1 MGDHDVSH
9 LTDEELVLH
18 HFGETENAAVRAHLA
33 QCDACRAAL
42 EALRRDL
49 AVVPVPDVP
58 ERGEDYGAQVWARL
72 QPQLTEI
79 APAAPARV
87 RRRVW
92 APLGLAA
99 SLVLAFLLGRHWP
112 HQPPAPAPV
121 SAAARE
127 RILLVAVGDH
137 LERSEMLLVEL
148 VNAGAD
154 GKPVDI
160 STQQQYAEELVGAN
174 RLYRQ
179 TVVRAGEPGMA
190 SLLDELERL
199 LVEVAHRPSSLS
211 PADLADIRSRIESR
225 GLLFRVRVI
234 ETQVR
239 EKEKES
245 TPTSG
250 GSHVVS

>member
-18 HFGETENAAVRAHLA
+18 YFGETEDAAVRAHLA
-33 QCDACRAAL
+33 QCDACRTAL
-42 EALRRDL
+42 ESLRRDL
-49 AVVPVPDVP
+49 AVVPVPEAP

-72 QPQLTEI
+72 RPQLTEI
-79 APAAPARV
+79 APAAPARPK
-87 RRRVW
+87 RRVW

-99 SLVLAFLLGRHWP
+99 SLLLAFLLGRHWP
-112 HQPPAPAPV
+112 HPAPAPTPV

-160 STQQQYAEELVGAN
+160 SAQQQYAEELVGAN

-179 TVVRAGEPGMA
+179 TVVRAGEPGVA

-199 LVEVAHRPSSLS
+199 LVEVAHRPSALS
-211 PADLADIRSRIESR
+211 PADLADIRGRIESR

-245 TPTSG
+245 TKTAAG
-250 GSHVVS
+250 THVVS

>member
-1 MGDHDVSH
+1 M
-9 LTDEELVLH
+9 
-18 HFGETENAAVRAHLA
+18 
-33 QCDACRAAL
+33 
-42 EALRRDL
+42 
-49 AVVPVPDVP
+49 
-58 ERGEDYGAQVWARL
+58 
-72 QPQLTEI
+72 
-79 APAAPARV
+79 
-87 RRRVW
+87 RRVW
-92 APLGLAA
+92 TPLGLAA

-112 HQPPAPAPV
+112 HEAPAPV

-148 VNAGAD
+148 VNAGTD
-154 GKPVDI
+154 GQPVDI
-160 STQQQYAEELVGAN
+160 SAQQQYAEELVGAN

-211 PADLADIRSRIESR
+211 PSDLADIRSRIESR

-239 EKEKES
+239 EKEKE
-245 TPTSG
+245 TTKTAAG
-250 GSHVVS
+250 THVS